1 MLEISKHHLRVVCS
15 VLDGVDQVKDVV
27 VSLALLANRDFELLE
42 HVEDSFFDQVVVLLV
57 RSKTVL

>member
-27 VSLALLANRDFELLE
+27 VSLALLANRDFELLK
-42 HVEDSFFDQVVVLLV
+42 HVEDSFLDQVVVLLV